1 MAVQVTEAEWKIMEC
16 LWDHA
21 PQTMGEITATLEPA
35 TGWTRQ
41 TVITLLKRMTDK
53 GAVSMDDSGRA
64 KKYTPLIT
72 REEASAEETHKLL
85 NPVFRGKASLLVNQ
99 LVDNGHLSAE
109 DLQEILNALHNAGG
123 KNKCSR

>member
-21 PQTMGEITATLEPA
+21 PQTMGEITASLEAA

-41 TVITLLKRMTDK
+41 TVITLLKRMTVK
-53 GAVSMDDSGRA
+53 GAVSMDDSERA

-72 REEASAEETHKLL
+72 REDACIEEAHKLL
-85 NPVFRGKASLLVNQ
+85 NQLFRGSASLLVNL
-99 LVDNGHLSAE
+99 LVNSGDLSAK
-109 DLQEILNALHNAGG
+109 DLREILEAQLAQ
-123 KNKCSR
+123 KK

>member
-16 LWDHA
+16 LWVHA
-21 PQTMGEITATLEPA
+21 PQTMGEITTTLESA

-41 TVITLLKRMTDK
+41 TVITLLKRMTEK

-85 NPVFRGKASLLVNQ
+85 DHVFKGKASLLVNQ
-99 LVDNGHLSAE
+99 LVDSGNLTEE
-109 DLQEILNALHNAGG
+109 DLKEILKAMHEME
-123 KNKCSR
+123 K